1 MLGNR
6 QANMTMPPD
15 RHPKYKGK
23 ELGASTS
30 SKKKQRNNNK
40 ASMTT

>member
-1 MLGNR
+1 MLGNW

-23 ELGASTS
+23 ELGASNS
-30 SKKKQRNNNK
+30 SKKNKKQ
-40 ASMTT
+40 